1 MIVIISC
8 GAKKQDCAARAIEM
22 YTGAYFQALR
32 KWALSVTNERNIYI
46 LSAKYG
52 LLPAN
57 KTIEPYNLKMGT
69 NGCVTAEHVAAQ
81 ARALRI
87 DKQRPIV
94 VAGKDYLK
102 VVRQVWDIVDTPFA
116 TAPDGIVPKQ
126 HAGMG
131 YQMQYLKT
139 YRGKIPRREQ

>member
-8 GAKKQDCAARAIEM
+8 GAKKQDCAARAIDI
-22 YTGAYFQALR
+22 YTGSYFQALR

-52 LLPAN
+52 LLPAS
-57 KTIEPYNLKMGT
+57 KTIKPYNLKMGSA
-69 NGCVTAEHVAAQ
+69 GCVTAEHVAAQ

-87 DKQRPIV
+87 DKECPVV
-94 VAGKDYLK
+94 VAGQDYLK
-102 VVRQVWDIVDTPFA
+102 VARKVWATLDTPFA
-116 TAPDGIVPKQ
+116 TQPDGIVPKQ

-131 YQMQYLKT
+131 YQMQYLKN
-139 YRGKIPRREQ
+139 YRGQIPRRQQ